1 MPAPL
6 NYSLAELYTND
17 LLDAF
22 TDYKSIWTVIHQR
35 KKSIIDIRPKILD
48 TKFCDSGGGS

>member
-22 TDYKSIWTVIHQR
+22 TDYKSIWTAIHQSE
-35 KKSIIDIRPKILD
+35 KASLMIRPKLLHA
-48 TKFCDSGGGS
+48 KFCDSGRGG

>member
-6 NYSLAELYTND
+6 DYSLAELYTND

-35 KKSIIDIRPKILD
+35 KKALLGIPLKILD
-48 TKFCDSGGGS
+48 TKFRDSGGGS